1 MHVIGSML
9 LCDSI
14 ARLTQIFFHLT
25 VRTNTTFEPVAYAQ
39 NFHGGGFIQWY
50 MVVISN
56 WCVVFVTSPFDVIF
70 MFPNQCFGEIC

>member
-39 NFHGGGFIQWY
+39 NFHGGGVHS
-50 MVVISN
+50 MVYGGN
-56 WCVVFVTSPFDVIF
+56 F
-70 MFPNQCFGEIC
+70 